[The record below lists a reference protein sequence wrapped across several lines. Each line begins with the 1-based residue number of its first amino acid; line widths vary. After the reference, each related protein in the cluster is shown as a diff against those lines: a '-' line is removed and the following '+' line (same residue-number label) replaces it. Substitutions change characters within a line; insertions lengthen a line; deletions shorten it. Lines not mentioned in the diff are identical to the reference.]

1 MNVIL
6 LYGDYYY
13 ENMQSFP
20 KVNIENTEEEN
31 VVTIDKLLSTRMHNP
46 LVKQVSVFLPTI
58 SRTEEE
64 EEEEMQRF
72 PVVPPAP
79 IIRQLG
85 IPFLDETTPDDVI
98 YNKQLSSILSYWKNE
113 EREDELEEREHEDRE
128 DELEERERDEELFSC
143 RYNMVQPLRRFISVQ
158 TVEEITQADK
168 EYNKLV
174 IDTEKSQ
181 NAKYK
186 V

>member
-1 MNVIL
+1 
-6 LYGDYYY
+6 
-13 ENMQSFP
+13 MQSFP

-64 EEEEMQRF
+64 EEEEEEEMQRF
-72 PVVPPAP
+72 PLAPPAP

-113 EREDELEEREHEDRE
+113 DRENEDREDEDRE

>member
-6 LYGDYYY
+6 LYGNYYY

-58 SRTEEE
+58 STTEEE
-64 EEEEMQRF
+64 EEEEEEVMSRF
-72 PVVPPAP
+72 PLAPPAP

-98 YNKQLSSILSYWKNE
+98 YNKQLSSILSYWKN
-113 EREDELEEREHEDRE
+113 EEREHEDRE

-181 NAKYK
+181 NDKYK